1 MRNYGSDFTSLGE
14 ILAEEDDKKKHK
26 KYLHMDN
33 FIEFLVYIIGFL
45 VICFLLGLLFALP
58 TMWLLNWLVPAL
70 IPGAA
75 SWSITWIQAWGL
87 NVLCA
92 LLFKNTNSK
101 KDD

>member
-14 ILAEEDDKKKHK
+14 ILAEEDDKKKYK
-26 KYLHMDN
+26 KHLHMDN

-75 SWSITWIQAWGL
+75 GWSITWIQAWGL